1 MLSFLSLGSPRTGG
15 AHASRNQAPELIA
28 TLSGAA
34 VSWPLG
40 ARAQQPA
47 MPVIGVLHHAS
58 PDVASGLVAAFQHGL
73 KETGF
78 IENQNVQIE
87 YRWAR
92 YQYDRLPQLAADLV
106 RRQVAAILAN
116 TPTMQVA
123 KAATATIPIVFV
135 SADDPVPPGVV
146 ASFNRPGGNATGIY
160 FVISALEAKRAELLH
175 ELVPKASAMALLLD
189 PNFPSAE
196 TQSRDMQAAVH
207 SLGLNLVVLKAGTT
221 DEINTVFATLV
232 RERIGVMAVAASG
245 FFFFQVKQLI
255 ALAARNGVP
264 VVSLSRSPCWG
275 APTRSSSEAPRLHH
289 AGRKCGSV
297 AARGACATAA
307 NAGDRVPQHLL
318 VV

>member
-1 MLSFLSLGSPRTGG
+1 MPVAIR
-15 AHASRNQAPELIA
+15 RRELIA

-87 YRWAR
+87 YRWAH

-116 TPTMQVA
+116 TPTMQAA

-135 SADDPVPPGVV
+135 SADDPVPPGIV
-146 ASFNRPGGNATGIY
+146 ASFNRPGGNATGIH

-189 PNFPSAE
+189 PNFPSAV

-207 SLGLNLVVLKAGTT
+207 SLGSECCVATGDSGCEAYTAIARGVGLSHERSYIAGAECFYSPEGNMCGTAMRGAVALPGSKATSRAKGSHRKLGGL
-221 DEINTVFATLV
+221 ASGRQML
-232 RERIGVMAVAASG
+232 RERDGPHREG
-245 FFFFQVKQLI
+245 EE
-255 ALAARNGVP
+255 P
-264 VVSLSRSPCWG
+264 
-275 APTRSSSEAPRLHH
+275 
-289 AGRKCGSV
+289 
-297 AARGACATAA
+297 
-307 NAGDRVPQHLL
+307 
-318 VV
+318 